1 MTTRRSLI
9 LGTAAMLAARGR
21 AGAEVATLTDDGLY
35 RQSWFIDSFLEL
47 GDDLDAAHGRGK
59 RLAVMWELKGC
70 PYCKETHFVN
80 FARDDI
86 AEFVRANFDILQLNI
101 IGARKVTD
109 FDGAEMTEKQIAA
122 KYAARFT
129 PTFQFFPESAAG
141 LGEKAAD
148 KREVARMAGYFRPD
162 DFLDMFRFVRE
173 KAYETRTF
181 REFLKAVR
189 I

>member
-9 LGTAAMLAARGR
+9 LGTAAMMATLGR
-21 AGAEVATLTDDGLY
+21 AGAEVPVLTDDGLY

-47 GDDLDAAHGRGK
+47 GDDLDAARGRGK

-80 FARDDI
+80 FGRGDI
-86 AEFVRANFDILQLNI
+86 ADFVRANFDILQLNI
-101 IGARKVTD
+101 IGSRKVTD
-109 FDGAEMTEKQIAA
+109 FDGTELTEKQLAA
-122 KYAARFT
+122 KYAVRFT
-129 PTFQFFPESAAG
+129 PTFQFFPENAAG

-148 KREVARMAGYFRPD
+148 KREVARMAGYYRPD

-173 KAYETRTF
+173 KSYETRTF
-181 REFLKAVR
+181 RDFLKAGR
-189 I
+189 G

>member
-9 LGTAAMLAARGR
+9 FGAAALAATLGR
-21 AGAEVATLTDDGLY
+21 ARAEAPVMTDDGIY

-47 GDDLDAAHGRGK
+47 GDDLEAARGRGK

-80 FARDDI
+80 FARSDI
-86 AEFVRANFDILQLNI
+86 AEFVRTNFDVLQLNI
-101 IGARKVTD
+101 IGSRKVTD
-109 FDGAEMTEKQIAA
+109 FDGSELTEKQIAA
-122 KYAARFT
+122 KYAVRFT
-129 PTFQFFPESAAG
+129 PTFQFFPDSAAG
-141 LGEKAAD
+141 LGEKAAVQ
-148 KREVARMAGYFRPD
+148 REVARMAGYYRPD

-181 REFLKAVR
+181 FEFLKAAR
-189 I
+189 S